1 MNLVQDMLSLRS
13 TKGVGCCNCHLLW
26 RVLSAYLRSLCRGR
40 TRHVR
45 VISSYMEGKQKTE
58 EEEAPCEVCRERRL
72 SGPVSCGL
80 RPLLQVSK
88 VSPFIHSAADQCP
101 ILCSSLPCLCRNSP
115 WNSVLSSALG
125 CFLLQMGP
133 PVIIYSSDQHKR
145 LYSSGLALKGSP
157 GKYNNEHH
165 HLDLGSPNADYET
178 RFHVQS
184 LVRRYSQ
191 KALLGEWESKGR
203 EGIQ

>member
-1 MNLVQDMLSLRS
+1 MLESS
-13 TKGVGCCNCHLLW
+13 AHTW
-26 RVLSAYLRSLCRGR
+26 RVNRRQKKRKRLAKYAEKEDSPGQCPVDLDLCSRSVKF
-40 TRHVR
+40 HP
-45 VISSYMEGKQKTE
+45 SST
-58 EEEAPCEVCRERRL
+58 
-72 SGPVSCGL
+72 
-80 RPLLQVSK
+80 PLLISAQFSAPLYLVSAET
-88 VSPFIHSAADQCP
+88 H
-101 ILCSSLPCLCRNSP
+101 P

-191 KALLGEWESKGR
+191 KALLGE
-203 EGIQ
+203 